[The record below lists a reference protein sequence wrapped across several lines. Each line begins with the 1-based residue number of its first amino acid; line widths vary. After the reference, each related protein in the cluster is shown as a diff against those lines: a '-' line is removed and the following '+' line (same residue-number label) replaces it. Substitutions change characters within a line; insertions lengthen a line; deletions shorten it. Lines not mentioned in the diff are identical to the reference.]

1 MQDFRIA
8 IGFLCIRE
16 QHKNMKYQAVHDI
29 KSVHVVAFLGN
40 NALICENDEKKQNNV
55 SDGILQ
61 YLQTELLGLVK
72 SGKFKRM
79 KEKYQKIYEHLK
91 GKDVKKGN
99 YSIILQTEYGDIIIR
114 EDTNTISFPH
124 NPNYYFIQKKSAE
137 EVVSFILENLN
148 RLSWPF
154 VIPTKIEQEKHI
166 SQLFENCQIYKEKL
180 KVAIQNSQCL
190 SKSETE
196 HLHTCIEQCIIEELD
211 YYSEK
216 FQLEYRGI
224 NFCNH
229 LVGKCDSDNY
239 ITFNTQMF
247 LLKPIL
253 IRYEILKL
261 LCKTRYKKFNI
272 DFWELL
278 DACAFEAGITYAT
291 NFIVPE
297 LFKSPQNRYILMPFI
312 GDLSRD
318 NFISAPRI
326 FNGSA
331 Y

>member
-1 MQDFRIA
+1 
-8 IGFLCIRE
+8 
-16 QHKNMKYQAVHDI
+16 
-29 KSVHVVAFLGN
+29 
-40 NALICENDEKKQNNV
+40 
-55 SDGILQ
+55 
-61 YLQTELLGLVK
+61 
-72 SGKFKRM
+72 M
-79 KEKYQKIYEHLK
+79 KEKYHEIYELLK
-91 GKDVKKGN
+91 REDVKKGN
-99 YSIILQTEYGDIIIR
+99 CSIMLNTEFGNVLIKEDSETIR
-114 EDTNTISFPH
+114 FPH
-124 NPNYYFIQKKSAE
+124 NPNDYFIQKKSAE
-137 EVVSFILENLN
+137 EVVTFVFDNSN

-154 VIPTKIEQEKHI
+154 VIPTEIQQERHISLLFEKH
-166 SQLFENCQIYKEKL
+166 QIYKEKL
-180 KVAIQNSQCL
+180 KVAKQNGQCL

-261 LCKTRYKKFNI
+261 LCKTQYKKFNI